1 MLGHRQDNA
10 RVHMTHTQLV
20 DQLVIRSTGKTAS
33 KGRVQVNH
41 ITYPCVIGKGGVGVK
56 SREGDGITP
65 VGCWKMAYF
74 LYRADRIQKP
84 HSLLSGFA
92 IRPGDSWCD
101 LVTSRHYNRP
111 LAATLPGSS
120 EALWRQDNLYDI
132 VIVLDHNT
140 RPAISGRGSAI
151 FIHLSGSDNPYTQ
164 GCIALDRPDLL
175 KILYS
180 CGPQTKVQIN
190 S

>member
-1 MLGHRQDNA
+1 
-10 RVHMTHTQLV
+10 MTRTQLV
-20 DQLVIRSTGKTAS
+20 DQLVIRSTGKTANN
-33 KGRVQVNH
+33 GTVQVNH
-41 ITYPCVIGKGGVGVK
+41 VTFPCVIGKGGIGVK

-74 LYRADRIQKP
+74 LYRPDRIQKI

-92 IRPGDSWCD
+92 IRPSDSWCD

-111 LAATLPGSS
+111 LAETLPSSS
-120 EALWRQDNLYDI
+120 EALWRQDSLYDI

-151 FIHLSGSDNPYTQ
+151 FIHLSGSNSPYTQ